1 MSERLKMLDAF
12 VGEGVLPKQEP
23 WPVFKKEQSAVPI
36 PITDY
41 ALAGISCAAVQSR
54 LIGGPGPDAPE
65 EPKVRLARVGYVTQ
79 NTQRRSAWHA
89 DGPNPLL
96 RPDSSSR
103 SESKGLD
110 VSQPPWTSHS
120 SQG

>member
-1 MSERLKMLDAF
+1 MYSSVIIINQDQPDQPLDVFPKER
-12 VGEGVLPKQEP
+12 
-23 WPVFKKEQSAVPI
+23 
-36 PITDY
+36 
-41 ALAGISCAAVQSR
+41 
-54 LIGGPGPDAPE
+54 GGSLSFRDRNGRPG
-65 EPKVRLARVGYVTQ
+65 
-79 NTQRRSAWHA
+79 RSAWHA